1 MGRGFSVRTDS
12 WFRLCWG
19 TDERRLAAQG
29 FAARAA
35 QLQRRRRDRP
45 GIVRA
50 FNLAPRTLIS
60 TIGNPLAP
68 LGPGAARRSLVI
80 LFLFL
85 YALAAFAHKR
95 GGEAIGFASGFE
107 HPISGLD
114 HILAM
119 VAVGMWG
126 AQLGAPAMWVLPVV
140 FPMVMALGGM
150 MGLMGIK
157 LPGIEL
163 CIALSALALG
173 FAVFREARPK
183 LWIAAI
189 IVGFFAIAHG
199 HAHGTELPLGASGVL
214 YSIGF
219 VIATGL
225 LHALGIGTGLI
236 HRWPAGRIALRFAGA
251 IVAMGGVFFL
261 WKAISGE
268 AV

>member
-1 MGRGFSVRTDS
+1 LGRSGLSSGPRCFWESPHETFSMVIMKN
-12 WFRLCWG
+12 L
-19 TDERRLAAQG
+19 
-29 FAARAA
+29 
-35 QLQRRRRDRP
+35 LQR
-45 GIVRA
+45 A
-50 FNLAPRTLIS
+50 EAPSRLLLIF
-60 TIGNPLAP
+60 L
-68 LGPGAARRSLVI
+68 LI
-80 LFLFL
+80 L
-85 YALAAFAHKR
+85 YPVAAFAHKR

-107 HPISGLD
+107 HPLSGLD

-126 AQLGAPAMWVLPVV
+126 AQLGPPAIWVLPIV
-140 FPMVMALGGM
+140 FPMVMAFGGM

-225 LHALGIGTGLI
+225 LHATGIGIGLV
-236 HRWPAGRIALRFAGA
+236 HRWPAGRVALRMAGA
-251 IVAMGGVFFL
+251 VVAMGGVFFL

-268 AV
+268 PV